1 MNRLSGRK
9 LSAKKLE
16 QNLSKRQEEINGYSS
31 IILFVIPE
39 KWHGDGDSQHSKV
52 PLSCDR
58 VNLEAEKLVN
68 SKGSSSRTSVSN
80 PPPITTTAP
89 HPPMTIPSRGS
100 ISLLRPLRPSLR
112 PFTAPSMPLRAKI
125 TNPNLARKVPPKP
138 ISPSARLTRQMSATT
153 AAAQPEDENDV
164 LFSQQRG
171 NRTIVLNRPKKLN
184 SLNLS
189 MIDKILP
196 RLKVRFR
203 LSVKSD

>member
-16 QNLSKRQEEINGYSS
+16 QNCQRTGRNKWILKHY
-31 IILFVIPE
+31 IIRDSE
-39 KWHGDGDSQHSKV
+39 KWHGDGVSQHSKV

-58 VNLEAEKLVN
+58 VNLEAEKLVD

-112 PFTAPSMPLRAKI
+112 PFTAPSMPLRAKN
-125 TNPNLARKVPPKP
+125 TNPNLTRKVPPPKP
-138 ISPSARLTRQMSATT
+138 ISPSAILTRQMSATT

-203 LSVKSD
+203 LSVRGD